1 MSLYFRLGGA
11 ALVMIAALL
20 ISRYYEKYLL
30 KRVDEYSG
38 LVLLVTHM
46 ENEIT
51 KYLAYGN
58 RLWSNFRHDGLEKCG
73 FLPVLRECG
82 SISEALSNVGDRM
95 SLSRASR
102 EHLAESFSRL
112 GRGYLDE
119 ELGLLSE
126 IKDSLSA
133 ELDTE
138 RIEAEK
144 NIKVVRALLLGGALA
159 VVVMVI

>member
-1 MSLYFRLGGA
+1 MSLYIRLGGA
-11 ALVMIAALL
+11 AVVMIAALL
-20 ISRYYEKYLL
+20 ISRCYEKYLL

-38 LVLLVTHM
+38 LVLLVRHM

-51 KYLAYGN
+51 KYLAYGS
-58 RLWSNFRHDGLEKCG
+58 RLWSDFRHDGLEKCG
-73 FLPVLRECG
+73 FLPALRECG
-82 SISEALSNVGDRM
+82 SICEALSNIGDRM
-95 SLSRASR
+95 SLSRVSR

-119 ELGLLSE
+119 ELSLLSE
-126 IKDSLSA
+126 IKDSLSE

-144 NIKVVRALLLGGALA
+144 NIRVVRALLLGGALA